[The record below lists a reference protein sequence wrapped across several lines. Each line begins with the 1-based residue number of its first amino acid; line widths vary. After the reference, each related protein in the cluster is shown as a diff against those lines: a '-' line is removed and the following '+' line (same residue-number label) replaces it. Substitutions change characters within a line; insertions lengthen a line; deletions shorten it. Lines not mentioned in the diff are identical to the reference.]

1 MENIGKSNILM
12 RHGWDT
18 ILEYDAQKDR
28 IFVHCAILLT
38 EFVGNWISPDELTAV
53 VKNGRLFGIDY
64 KVWDRHLTSEALKKF
79 CESENQSEKFVLRFM
94 NEKKDMHWHEVVIER
109 SGKDRLILLGRNI
122 YDRIIEMSVFNAA
135 ERVYDSIVYI
145 DADDGSYIVHYT
157 YAETVPPSAN
167 QNYDEM
173 IGVFV
178 RKFMYDGDP
187 EILIGKLSLKNVK
200 AMLEN
205 DEKFRVYSPMHEAD
219 GRITYKKFVFSYLDD
234 DKKIIT
240 LIRMDISDI
249 ALVTVVGIIKKTAP
263 DGSMIIRYGGD
274 EFLLIVPDA
283 QEKDFGE
290 LLDKIRRTVRES
302 SVHGYPGVRISVSIG
317 GVIADNETADEAVV
331 RADKLMYNAKNVKNM
346 VVTENNFIGDVRG
359 IDRTQIKQQVL
370 VVDDSEMNRAIL
382 SEMLGDEF
390 RILEATDGEEA
401 LDMLNRYGTGISCVL
416 LDIVMP
422 VMDGFEVLAH
432 MNKTGI
438 IADIPVIMISGEDS
452 DVYIRRAYALGV
464 SDYVSR
470 PFDSKVVY
478 RRVYNTIALYSK
490 QRKLITLITNQA
502 KEKEKNSHLMID
514 ILSRIMEFR
523 NGESGLHVIHMNLI
537 TGMLLEELIQKTD
550 KYNLSWNDRSL
561 ITTAASLHDIGKIAI
576 SDDIINKPGKLTAE
590 EFEEMKKHTV
600 YGEKMLK
607 ELREYKSE
615 KIVKIA
621 AQICRWHHERYD
633 GKGYPD
639 GLKGDDIPI
648 GAQVVALA
656 DVYDALISKRV
667 YKAPYSHDTAVAM
680 IIGGECGGFKPILI
694 ECLEEVGEK
703 LRYELEKKNFYDA
716 GE

>member
-1 MENIGKSNILM
+1 
-12 RHGWDT
+12 
-18 ILEYDAQKDR
+18 
-28 IFVHCAILLT
+28 
-38 EFVGNWISPDELTAV
+38 
-53 VKNGRLFGIDY
+53 
-64 KVWDRHLTSEALKKF
+64 
-79 CESENQSEKFVLRFM
+79 
-94 NEKKDMHWHEVVIER
+94 
-109 SGKDRLILLGRNI
+109 
-122 YDRIIEMSVFNAA
+122 
-135 ERVYDSIVYI
+135 
-145 DADDGSYIVHYT
+145 
-157 YAETVPPSAN
+157 
-167 QNYDEM
+167 
-173 IGVFV
+173 
-178 RKFMYDGDP
+178 
-187 EILIGKLSLKNVK
+187 
-200 AMLEN
+200 
-205 DEKFRVYSPMHEAD
+205 
-219 GRITYKKFVFSYLDD
+219 
-234 DKKIIT
+234 
-240 LIRMDISDI
+240 
-249 ALVTVVGIIKKTAP
+249 
-263 DGSMIIRYGGD
+263 
-274 EFLLIVPDA
+274 
-283 QEKDFGE
+283 
-290 LLDKIRRTVRES
+290 
-302 SVHGYPGVRISVSIG
+302 
-317 GVIADNETADEAVV
+317 
-331 RADKLMYNAKNVKNM
+331 
-346 VVTENNFIGDVRG
+346 
-359 IDRTQIKQQVL
+359 
-370 VVDDSEMNRAIL
+370 
-382 SEMLGDEF
+382 
-390 RILEATDGEEA
+390 
-401 LDMLNRYGTGISCVL
+401 MLNRYGTGISCVL

-523 NGESGLHVIHMNLI
+523 NGESGLHVVHMNLI

-576 SDDIINKPGKLTAE
+576 SDDIINKPGKLTTE

-615 KIVKIA
+615 KIVKNA

-680 IIGGECGGFKPILI
+680 IIGGECGVFNPILI